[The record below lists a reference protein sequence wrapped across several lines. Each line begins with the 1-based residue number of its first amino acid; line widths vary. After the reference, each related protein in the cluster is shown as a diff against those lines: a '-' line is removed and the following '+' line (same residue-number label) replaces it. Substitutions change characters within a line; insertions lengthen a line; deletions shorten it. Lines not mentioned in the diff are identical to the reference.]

1 MNKFLIVG
9 LGNIGTEY
17 SGTRHNIGFDV
28 ADCLVAKHHGVFQSG
43 RLADVAEL
51 KLKGKKLIVLK
62 PTTFMNLSGK
72 AIKYWMDKEQIPMEH
87 VFVILDDLALP
98 ISRLR
103 IRGTGSDGGHNG
115 LKSIQEQLGSVQYP
129 RLRFGIGADYPKGR
143 QVEFVLGKWDKNEL
157 PIIKSK
163 IDKSVECVESFVLQG
178 LAATMNMA
186 NKLEFS

>member
-1 MNKFLIVG
+1 
-9 LGNIGTEY
+9 
-17 SGTRHNIGFDV
+17 
-28 ADCLVAKHHGVFQSG
+28 
-43 RLADVAEL
+43 
-51 KLKGKKLIVLK
+51 
-62 PTTFMNLSGK
+62 MNLSGK

>member
-1 MNKFLIVG
+1 
-9 LGNIGTEY
+9 
-17 SGTRHNIGFDV
+17 
-28 ADCLVAKHHGVFQSG
+28 
-43 RLADVAEL
+43 
-51 KLKGKKLIVLK
+51 
-62 PTTFMNLSGK
+62 
-72 AIKYWMDKEQIPMEH
+72 

-143 QVEFVLGKWDKNEL
+143 QVEFVLGKWDKDEL